1 MRRRRALALIGGAAA
16 AGTLSFAARA
26 QQTMPVIGYLHSGS
40 EANAVD
46 VPAFRQG
53 LSEAGFVEG
62 RNVKI
67 EFRWGRDRPDLL
79 PALAAELVG
88 KPVNVIFTI
97 GGATPV
103 QAAKNATS
111 AIPIV
116 FTHGADPVRAGLVAS
131 LNRPG
136 GNVTG
141 VSMFHFQLTAKR
153 MELLREVLPKA
164 AVVAVPVNPKS
175 ATGQAGLDAR
185 VLEVQ
190 QAAQALGLQVR
201 LLDAASPAEIEAAFA
216 SLDRQP
222 ADALFMIPDPML
234 RAYRDTILQHARRRA
249 MPTMMT
255 DRDSVQTGALMS
267 YGVSIPDVIR
277 QAGVYVGRV
286 LKGEKPAD
294 LPVLLPTKFEFL
306 INLKTAKELGLT
318 IPLTLQAS
326 ADEVIE

>member
-1 MRRRRALALIGGAAA
+1 MRRRDLLTLLGGGAAA
-16 AGTLSFAARA
+16 GALPFAARA
-26 QQTMPVIGYLHSGS
+26 QHAMPVVGYLHSGS
-40 EANAVD
+40 DLNATD

-62 RNVKI
+62 RNVTI
-67 EFRWGRDRPDLL
+67 DFRWGQDQPERL
-79 PALAAELVG
+79 PALAAELVR

-111 AIPIV
+111 EIPIV
-116 FTHGADPVRAGLVAS
+116 FTHGADPVGAGLVAS

-153 MELLREVLPKA
+153 LELLRELVPKA
-164 AVVAVPVNPKS
+164 AIVAVLVNPKS
-175 ATGQAGLDAR
+175 ATGEER
-185 VLEVQ
+185 ILEVQ
-190 QAAQALGLQVR
+190 QAARAMGLQIR
-201 LLDAASPAEIEAAFA
+201 LLNATLPTELEAAFA

-222 ADALFMIPDPML
+222 ADAIFMIADPMF
-234 RAYRDTILQHARRRA
+234 RTYRDTILKLAHRHALPG
-249 MPTMMT
+249 MYT
-255 DRDSVQTGALMS
+255 DRDTVQAGGTMS
-267 YGVSIPDVIR
+267 YGVQIRDVIR
-277 QAGVYVGRV
+277 QAGTYVGRI

-294 LPVLLPTKFEFL
+294 LPVLLPTKFEL
-306 INLKTAKELGLT
+306 LVNVKAAKALG
-318 IPLTLQAS
+318 IAVPLTLQAS